1 MNSLKSLYFPGTTI
15 CSTSQYPLFLLFPNI
30 HLLSVAESNIHGNRT
45 QTTDSFIKSGYCQ
58 VHTPSPLGKDLER
71 FIHLVNDLKNRK
83 DDYASQLSSLTL
95 AAMSTPGQNSGDS
108 QQEIVSSLLGESQ
121 LLPHK
126 NGDEKKL
133 QLWQARLVLAI
144 GEILDQEEEEIALQL
159 ALLKDEEAE
168 LFNELQGKSDELMEG
183 NPFEELSL
191 ILDNMNPP
199 SRGNVKK
206 RFLSWKQ
213 LYNDGNFPSYDLLL
227 TTSKDAADLIF
238 ESYEKKTDK
247 TAVHLGQLS
256 LPATVGMNEED
267 GLQAVHAF
275 HKVDAGLIN
284 TFADKL
290 LQLKNSDNL
299 QESIDFESILSSFN
313 GSWEQHLEANFPA
326 KKFGRIPLAVY
337 GFADMSCPSLLEA
350 DNREDGQSNG
360 LMVIAETGSTTPSI

>member
-1 MNSLKSLYFPGTTI
+1 MNSLKSLYYPGTTI
-15 CSTSQYPLFLLFPNI
+15 CSTSQYPLFLLFPNLY
-30 HLLSVAESNIHGNRT
+30 LLSIAESNIHGNRT
-45 QTTDSFIKSGYCQ
+45 QAIDSFIKSGYCQ

-95 AAMSTPGQNSGDS
+95 AAMSTPGQNSRDS
-108 QQEIVSSLLGESQ
+108 RQEIVSSLLGESQ

-168 LFNELQGKSDELMEG
+168 LFNELQGKSVEFLEE

-191 ILDNMNPP
+191 ILDNINPP
-199 SRGNVKK
+199 SRGNTKK

-213 LYNDGNFPSYDLLL
+213 LYNEGNIPAYDLLL
-227 TTSKDAADLIF
+227 TTSQDAADLIF

-247 TAVHLGQLS
+247 TAVDLGQLS
-256 LPATVGMNEED
+256 LPATVGTNEED

-275 HKVDAGLIN
+275 HKVDTELIN

-290 LQLKNSDNL
+290 LQLKNSDSL
-299 QESIDFESILSSFN
+299 QGSIDFESKLSSFS
-313 GSWEQHLEANFPA
+313 GSWEHHLEAHFPA
-326 KKFGRIPLAVY
+326 KEFGRIPLAVY
-337 GFADMSCPSLLEA
+337 GFTDMSCPSLLE
-350 DNREDGQSNG
+350 DGYLATDQNNG
-360 LMVIAETGSTTPSI
+360 LMVIAETSSKRN